1 MRNSSCKLFLFGKKM
16 INMYLFLSIVLSA
29 ILGFCLLMISPP
41 QIAGVIAFGIIVGII
56 FRGLYLLQ
64 DLHKRISSLL
74 PTRDKDQQA
83 YNDYLK
89 TKDTDSL

>member
-1 MRNSSCKLFLFGKKM
+1 M